1 VLHEFVHP
9 LVGALSVAGKHV
21 IGRTAEGRL
30 AIPAE
35 RVPWG
40 AKMASQRMLRN
51 AHPRLRHRKPKWVP
65 HHGAQADSGLAQA
78 LLWPTHPRLRYT
90 HPQPRLKQQL
100 LTSAD

>member
-35 RVPWG
+35 RSLGELKWPPSACSG
-40 AKMASQRMLRN
+40 MPTLGSGTGSQNGFHIMVRRLTQGLLR
-51 AHPRLRHRKPKWVP
+51 LC
-65 HHGAQADSGLAQA
+65 SGL
-78 LLWPTHPRLRYT
+78 
-90 HPQPRLKQQL
+90 
-100 LTSAD
+100 LTLGSGILTLSPG